1 MSQLRMRA
9 LCAVLLCSA
18 MACGDD
24 DDSGKKNSDAGTPK
38 GGSGGKSAGS
48 SGLSGGTDGGTTIGP
63 AEPGDEGWPCQFTSG
78 ECKTGFTC
86 VENIFADQNGKALG
100 VCARHCQMQMTP
112 SDCED
117 GEECFSYT
125 GNDTDAHC
133 VNLVTD
139 EYGVCGV
146 GDTSVCDKKRSC
158 LYFPNS
164 PFGVCVDICA
174 VSGGTAGD
182 AGADED
188 GGTVLPQQDAGS
200 PTTMCTGAGE
210 TCVDGV
216 LSDPQSG
223 EGVCGF
229 VVDRGAECG
238 LDVGKYCNPGDICA
252 PEDPN
257 DLMNSTPR
265 CFENCSDTGTCKK
278 GNCIVVQ
285 GQFAYC
291 M

>member
-1 MSQLRMRA
+1 
-9 LCAVLLCSA
+9 LCSA
-18 MACGDD
+18 VACGDD
-24 DDSGKKNSDAGTPK
+24 DDSGKKGNDAGLLRDGGTK
-38 GGSGGKSAGS
+38 GGAGNDGSGGTS
-48 SGLSGGTDGGTTIGP
+48 IGP
-63 AEPGDEGWPCQFTSG
+63 QEQGDEGWPCMFKDG
-78 ECKTGFTC
+78 DCNKGFTC
-86 VENIFADQNGKALG
+86 VENIFADQTGKPIG
-100 VCARHCQMQMTP
+100 VCARHCQPDMMP

-125 GNDTDAHC
+125 NKDADAHC
-133 VNLVTD
+133 VSLVTD

-164 PFGVCVDICA
+164 PFGVCVDICS
-174 VSGGTAGD
+174 VSGGAGD

-188 GGTVLPQQDAGS
+188 GGAVAQQPAGS
-200 PTTMCTGAGE
+200 PTTMCTATGE

-216 LSDPQSG
+216 LSEPQSG

-229 VVDRGAECG
+229 LVDRGAECG
-238 LDVGKYCNPGDICA
+238 LDVGKYCNSGDICA

-285 GQFAYC
+285 GSFAYC